1 MENIDR
7 KSALKTSAIPLFN
20 FGKYHKTKQMHT
32 RHTHIHTQTHTYIY
46 IFIYIISLTPSLK
59 MKFNPKVYDPIN

>member
-32 RHTHIHTQTHTYIY
+32 KHTHIHTQTHTHIFTYLYIL
-46 IFIYIISLTPSLK
+46 FLSLPL
-59 MKFNPKVYDPIN
+59 

>member
-32 RHTHIHTQTHTYIY
+32 RHTHIHTQTHTHIFTYLYIL
-46 IFIYIISLTPSLK
+46 FLSLPL
-59 MKFNPKVYDPIN
+59 